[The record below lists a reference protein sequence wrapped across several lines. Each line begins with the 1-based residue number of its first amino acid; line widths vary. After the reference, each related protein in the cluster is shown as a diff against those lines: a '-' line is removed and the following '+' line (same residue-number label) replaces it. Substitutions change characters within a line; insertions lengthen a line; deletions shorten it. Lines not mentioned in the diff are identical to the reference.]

1 MKTSEIHNFFVLNPI
16 WPVPVVLA
24 SYKYLLRSN
33 IIYYTMS
40 HTFIIRY
47 LFILR

>member
-1 MKTSEIHNFFVLNPI
+1 MKNSEIYNFLVLNPI

-24 SYKYLLRSN
+24 SYKYLVRSKN
-33 IIYYTMS
+33 IDYTMS

-47 LFILR
+47 LFILW